1 MFQIKP
7 DTSLSLTSYWPT
19 LMLSAFSIFKKEE
32 KADGLLNLQNILKFF
47 KSIALLITI
56 ASKSTF

>member
-7 DTSLSLTSYWPT
+7 DTSLILTSYWPT

-32 KADGLLNLQNILKFF
+32 KVEGPLNLQNILKFF